1 DSSVGTAFSHTN
13 LAISGLSV
21 GDIDSAG
28 RNETATIT
36 SNHGALIFDTTGLA
50 SSTNNGSHSV
60 TLTGTIAQ
68 LNTALATL
76 NYNSDSGFTGS

>member
-1 DSSVGTAFSHTN
+1 MTAQDDGGTANGGHDTGSANATQTVTAIDDPPTATVPSDSSVGTAFSHTN

-36 SNHGALIFDTTGLA
+36 SNHGAL
-50 SSTNNGSHSV
+50 
-60 TLTGTIAQ
+60 
-68 LNTALATL
+68 
-76 NYNSDSGFTGS
+76 